1 MGFPEEPQTGTDGTP
16 RRSRRDRQPQT
27 DSGFFTPAQPSAD
40 GQPPSGPFSQAGD
53 AFTPRQQGAP
63 GRPGSSDPFAS
74 GPATGP
80 LGAAGSFSGP
90 PTGPL
95 GAAGSFSGPPTG
107 PLGAPDPRATGP
119 QGPGAFPQGPRT
131 GPQAAADPFSTDPQ
145 NPSDPFA
152 AGPGAPGGP
161 GASDAFTPSN
171 RKPPPGAPQPAANA
185 QTPSGPPGD
194 TPGDDPAAK
203 ESGRGRRGRA
213 KSGKPDKT
221 DKAEQA
227 EKPDKSAEKTAT
239 PRQTWSPYDEG
250 PRSRGPLW
258 ASLAGVGVL
267 ALLGGGL
274 AVMFNAD
281 DPAAVSSSERRT
293 SAPLPS
299 APPGEFGYAGSR
311 STDPEPLTV
320 KELFKS
326 KKITAS
332 GRAYEMTITSKD
344 KKCDDGVLGDK
355 LKKAL
360 KSGKCTQMMRA
371 SFRDKK
377 GETIGTVG
385 VANLSTTK
393 NAARVAKAGDKSNYV
408 KPLAGK
414 DEVTKFLGSG
424 SGGAKVWTHGH
435 YAVLVW
441 FQNKDGS
448 DPDKTASKRLFQAAE
463 DITKATVFK
472 ALDVR
477 ALTGARAA

>member
-16 RRSRRDRQPQT
+16 RRSRRDRQPPA
-27 DSGFFTPAQPSAD
+27 DSGFFTPAQQGAD
-40 GQPPSGPFSQAGD
+40 GQPPTGGFPPAGD
-53 AFTPRQQGAP
+53 AFAPRQQGP
-63 GRPGSSDPFAS
+63 S
-74 GPATGP
+74 GPFGAGDR
-80 LGAAGSFSGP
+80 GAAGPRGP
-90 PTGPL
+90 SDPL
-95 GAAGSFSGPPTG
+95 AGPPTG
-107 PLGAPDPRATGP
+107 PLGAPIPLATGP
-119 QGPGAFPQGPRT
+119 QGPPR
-131 GPQAAADPFSTDPQ
+131 

-152 AGPGAPGGP
+152 TGP
-161 GASDAFTPSN
+161 SDAFMPSN
-171 RKPPPGAPQPAANA
+171 RKPPPGAPQPTEAFTTANA
-185 QTPSGPPGD
+185 QQPPAGPPADAPLPGGD
-194 TPGDDPAAK
+194 EPKDA
-203 ESGRGRRGRA
+203 GRGRRGRSKAA
-213 KSGKPDKT
+213 KATKT
-221 DKAEQA
+221 DKADQA
-227 EKPDKSAEKTAT
+227 DSPDKPEQTEKVT
-239 PRQTWSPYDEG
+239 PRTWSPYDEG

-258 ASLAGVGVL
+258 ASLAGLGVL

-281 DPAAVSSSERRT
+281 DPAAVSSTAQRT

-311 STDPEPLTV
+311 STDPDPLTL
-320 KELFKS
+320 KELFGS

-332 GRAYEMTITSKD
+332 GRSYEMTVTSKD
-344 KKCDDGVLGDK
+344 KKCGDGVLGEK
-355 LKKAL
+355 ITKAL
-360 KSGKCTQMMRA
+360 TSAKCTQMMRA

-377 GETIGTVG
+377 GEIIGTVG

-393 NAARVAKAGDKSNYV
+393 NAARVAKSGDKSNYV

-448 DPDKTASKRLFQAAE
+448 EPDKNASKRLFQAA
-463 DITKATVFK
+463 DDVTKATVFK

-477 ALTGARAA
+477 TLTGARAA